1 MVRYM
6 AKITPESYYYN
17 SIIQL
22 HVSRIKTYK
31 NIQVEFHK
39 MDREYIAL
47 IGYNVFTEKSGDW
60 IDRVEVVKTDRKYL
74 LIVVKEPLGFRIPR
88 NGELNPDAEP
98 DIIKLE
104 SDITIYLLI
113 INTSYFYKEIICFT
127 ALFCIYREE

>member
-1 MVRYM
+1 M

-31 NIQVEFHK
+31 NIQAELHK

-60 IDRVEVVKTDRKYL
+60 IDRVEVVKTDRKYPL
-74 LIVVKEPLGFRIPR
+74 VVIKEPLGFRIPK
-88 NGELNPDAEP
+88 NGELKPDAEP

-104 SDITIYLLI
+104 SDMIVYLPLPDDAYKVNKWRVGRGFI
-113 INTSYFYKEIICFT
+113 EVRISRINS
-127 ALFCIYREE
+127 